1 MLIDEMT
8 IRVRAGA
15 GGDGTAT
22 FSAVRMALGPTGS
35 SGGRGGNVYVE
46 GISDLSALNRLR
58 HQKVFEAENGKRGR
72 RQLNDGPA
80 GKDLIIHVPV
90 GTVIHNLAGGTDK
103 EITKINERI
112 LVALGGRGGRG
123 NFHFRGPENTSPR
136 QYEHGSPGEECTLAL
151 ELKMIADVGF
161 VGLPN
166 AGKSSLLNELTQAKA
181 KVANYHFTTLEP
193 NLGVH
198 GDLILAD
205 IPGLI
210 EGASE
215 GRGLGIKFLRH
226 VERTRVLFH
235 LVSAES
241 DDPTR
246 DYKTI
251 RKELTAYQP
260 ELLKKEE
267 FIFLSKSDTVSA
279 AEAKKKLSTLK
290 KLNPKAALLSIH
302 DLASITAVQKILTAI
317 SKQKHATTQ

>member
-1 MLIDEMT
+1 M
-8 IRVRAGA
+8 
-15 GGDGTAT
+15 
-22 FSAVRMALGPTGS
+22 
-35 SGGRGGNVYVE
+35 
-46 GISDLSALNRLR
+46 
-58 HQKVFEAENGKRGR
+58 
-72 RQLNDGPA
+72 
-80 GKDLIIHVPV
+80 
-90 GTVIHNLAGGTDK
+90 GTVIHNPAGGTDK